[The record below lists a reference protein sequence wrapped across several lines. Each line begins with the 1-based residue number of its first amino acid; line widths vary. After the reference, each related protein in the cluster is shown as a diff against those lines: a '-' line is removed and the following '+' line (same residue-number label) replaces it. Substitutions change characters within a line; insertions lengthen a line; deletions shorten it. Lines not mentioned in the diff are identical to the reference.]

1 MNAANPQKFN
11 RDSNQGGDIGKS
23 GANLSVPP
31 SENNNR
37 SSSKMMNSSFKRK
50 RAGNSSSMLVP
61 SVDAVALK
69 RNIGFI
75 IDEQVKTIRKKIA
88 LKFELSEAAAE
99 KELNLLENRNALH
112 AALCSLFELPH
123 RE

>member
-1 MNAANPQKFN
+1 
-11 RDSNQGGDIGKS
+11 
-23 GANLSVPP
+23 
-31 SENNNR
+31 
-37 SSSKMMNSSFKRK
+37 
-50 RAGNSSSMLVP
+50 MLMP

-69 RNIGFI
+69 RNIGFV